1 MRSVATLKDQFEI
14 VLGSQYKVSGS
25 SKEITAYNVMDEKKT
40 KNNLIY
46 KKLKSN
52 NFN

>member
-25 SKEITAYNVMDEKKT
+25 SEELTPYNVMDEKMALFI
-40 KNNLIY
+40 LI
-46 KKLKSN
+46 
-52 NFN
+52 

>member
-25 SKEITAYNVMDEKKT
+25 SRELTPINVIDEKMALFI
-40 KNNLIY
+40 LI
-46 KKLKSN
+46 KLGKH
-52 NFN
+52 